1 MHNDNA
7 PRLILAS
14 QSAARRAMLKSAGVV
29 FDVVA
34 STIDEDA
41 IRATMISESDCHE
54 AADIAAVLAFETARS
69 VALAHPGCYVLGSD
83 QVLALG
89 RHMFSKAATLAEAR
103 DNFDRLRGRTHELVS
118 AAALVRND
126 EVIWQGVDTAQL
138 TMRRFSD
145 AFLDDYLGRVGDRV
159 LKTVGGYAIESD
171 GLQFFDRIDGD
182 YFTILGMPLLPVL
195 HQLRSHG
202 VVAS

>member
-14 QSAARRAMLKSAGVV
+14 QSKARRAMLKSAGIA
-29 FDVVA
+29 FDAVA
-34 STIDEDA
+34 ADIDEGA
-41 IRATMISESDCHE
+41 IRASMMSESDCAE
-54 AADIAAVLAFETARS
+54 AADIAAVLAFEKARS
-69 VALAHPGCYVLGSD
+69 VALTHPGCYVLGSD

-89 RHMFSKAATLAEAR
+89 RHMFSKAETIAEAR
-103 DNFDRLRGRTHELVS
+103 DNFDRLRGRMHELVS

-145 AFLDDYLGRVGDRV
+145 AFLDDYLARVGDRV
-159 LKTVGGYAIESD
+159 LDTVGGYEIESD
-171 GLQFFDRIDGD
+171 GLQFFDRIEGD